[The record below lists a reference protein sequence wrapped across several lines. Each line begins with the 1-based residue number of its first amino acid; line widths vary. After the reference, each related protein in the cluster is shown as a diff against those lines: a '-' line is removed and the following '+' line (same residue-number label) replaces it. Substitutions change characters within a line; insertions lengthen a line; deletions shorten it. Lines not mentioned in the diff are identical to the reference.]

1 MDALPVEMIS
11 FDAIKTDHGNLLQW
25 KTASE
30 WNSAYYLI
38 ERSTT
43 GYFTENSVI
52 GSMTAAGYSNTIME
66 YAYLD
71 SVFAA
76 TINYYQI
83 TQVDNDGA
91 FKTYG
96 PIYVDNRSTKKLV
109 RIIDMMG
116 YPVTNTI
123 NLPSGLYIEVYD
135 DGTMKKVY
143 KQVGFQQ
150 KIFYIYNI

>member
-1 MDALPVEMIS
+1 
-11 FDAIKTDHGNLLQW
+11 
-25 KTASE
+25 
-30 WNSAYYLI
+30 
-38 ERSTT
+38 
-43 GYFTENSVI
+43 
-52 GSMTAAGYSNTIME
+52 MTAAGYSNTIME

-143 KQVGFQQ
+143 K
-150 KIFYIYNI
+150 